1 MYNDLVRPATKD
13 EILHYQLMEA
23 KMEDFDDNDY
33 MAVWEIVSN
42 WFFKGEK
49 KEMAKLR
56 KRFNVTN
63 QILYDWWTTEKA

>member
-23 KMEDFDDNDY
+23 KMEDFDDDEY
-33 MAVWEIVSN
+33 MAVWDIVSD
-42 WFFKGEK
+42 WFLNGEK
-49 KEMAKLR
+49 KKMAKLR

>member
-23 KMEDFDDNDY
+23 KMEDFDDDDY
-33 MAVWEIVSN
+33 MAVWEIVSD
-42 WFFKGEK
+42 WFFNGNK
-49 KEMAKLR
+49 KEMTKLR